1 MKVGDLVKDIYSHVL
16 GVIIDIQEKPTG
28 ANIYTKAYILWI
40 DPGDEMKLATPR
52 SWRCKRQIKIINEA
66 G

>member
-16 GVIIDIQEKPTG
+16 GLIIDIQEKPTG
-28 ANIYTKAYILWI
+28 ADIYTKAHILWV
-40 DPGDEMKLATPR
+40 DPGDEMKLTTPR
-52 SWRCKRQIKIINEA
+52 SWRREMQIETINEA